1 MYSNIIMHN
10 ANPTGQ
16 KIGDCL
22 TRATCTALNVPYKDV
37 EKYLANRSGFFCF
50 DYKKCWGNYFEVF
63 SELGADFVQ
72 ATGRTLGKLAEEVAA
87 LSKAGKA
94 IILLSTHHAVAMVN
108 GAAVDW
114 YDSSSKRSRGYWILE
129 GKTIDTARAKL
140 SPDTIN
146 AEKAEAKR
154 KEKET
159 MKEQTTTIE
168 ATAAIVPEVLPP
180 EQEQPTTC
188 TALIPAPLKEEKPT
202 ALVDVDA
209 DTVTLLREQAKMI
222 AALPGVKA
230 LELVGRWLWAEFT
243 DKPSEEIREQLKAN
257 KWSWAPKKG
266 KWSYHNPKEARP
278 GKHRFM
284 TLEEIKDKYGHA
296 AII

>member
-1 MYSNIIMHN
+1 MLKQIKKYFVLWENS
-10 ANPTGQ
+10 TELQ
-16 KIGDCL
+16 KIEA
-22 TRATCTALNVPYKDV
+22 ATKADAMKAARLYRRQWNITDDKPVKALSEAEAAAYEAERNAAAATTTNQGKGEKPMRKATLKELAQFANIEIIDV
-37 EKYLANRSGFFCF
+37 TPAA
-50 DYKKCWGNYFEVF
+50 
-63 SELGADFVQ
+63 SEQQDLFA
-72 ATGRTLGKLAEEVAA
+72 AAPAEE
-87 LSKAGKA
+87 
-94 IILLSTHHAVAMVN
+94 T
-108 GAAVDW
+108 
-114 YDSSSKRSRGYWILE
+114 
-129 GKTIDTARAKL
+129 TDT
-140 SPDTIN
+140 
-146 AEKAEAKR
+146 
-154 KEKET
+154 
-159 MKEQTTTIE
+159 
-168 ATAAIVPEVLPP
+168 TAAIIPEILPP
-180 EQEQPTTC
+180 EQEQATAQEQPTTC
-188 TALIPAPLKEEKPT
+188 VALIPAPLQEQKPST

-243 DKPSEEIREQLKAN
+243 DKPSEEIREQLKQN

>member
-1 MYSNIIMHN
+1 MTNNVFIRVDKSQRKNDCIMQAITN
-10 ANPTGQ
+10 ALPLSYDESVTL
-16 KIGDCL
+16 L
-22 TRATCTALNVPYKDV
+22 TRAACGQTTKKARQSFENIERALNSLGLSFT
-37 EKYLANRSGFFCF
+37 KYVGQNF
-50 DYKKCWGNYFEVF
+50 
-63 SELGADFVQ
+63 ADF
-72 ATGRTLGKLAEEVAA
+72 ARTYNKECNYIVLACDHAAAVVCGKLLDSWDSSRKHMRGFYKITKEQY
-87 LSKAGKA
+87 KA
-94 IILLSTHHAVAMVN
+94 IAKE
-108 GAAVDW
+108 
-114 YDSSSKRSRGYWILE
+114 Y
-129 GKTIDTARAKL
+129 GKG
-140 SPDTIN
+140 
-146 AEKAEAKR
+146 EE
-154 KEKET
+154 ET
-159 MKEQTTTIE
+159 MKQTTNQPTT
-168 ATAAIVPEVLPP
+168 ATTTAAIIPEVLPP
-180 EQEQPTTC
+180 EQEQATAQEQPTTC

-209 DTVTLLREQAKMI
+209 DTVALLKEQANMI

-243 DKPSEEIREQLKAN
+243 DKPSEEIRQQLKQN